1 MRATDMTQGKPARL
15 IMAFALPMM
24 AGNICQQLY
33 TIVDAAFVG
42 RFAGIDALAAVGAA
56 DWLCWLFLGVVMGF
70 TQGFSVLISQR
81 FGAQDTQ
88 GVRRAAA
95 QSVVLT
101 ALISFGVIVLSQSL
115 MAPILRALHT
125 PDDILPQA
133 VLYLRIIMCGVP
145 IYAAYNVMA
154 SMLRAVGDS
163 KTPLF
168 AMLIASLV
176 NIALDGLFVIA
187 FRWGVAGAA
196 SATLIAQGSAA
207 LYCLKLV
214 RCMPALRFGREDLK
228 WDGALARRLIYLGSP
243 TAAQNVIIGLG
254 GIVVQRVINGYGS
267 VFIAGFTATNKLY
280 GIMEMAAVSY
290 GAAIAAYAGQNYG
303 AGKKERLKKGV
314 RSGVMMALVTS
325 CAIALAL
332 FLLGRPV
339 LSLFVDPEA
348 AQREEV
354 LMVALRYLHFMLAGL
369 FILYLLYVYR
379 SALQGMGDTVTP
391 MLSGG
396 VEMVMRIGA
405 AILLPLFLGQDGIF
419 FAESAA
425 WTGAE
430 VLLMITYYLKIRKL
444 SFPETQNTEQ

>member
-56 DWLCWLFLGVVMGF
+56 DWLCWMFLGVVMGY

-81 FGAQDTQ
+81 FGAQDER

-95 QSVVLT
+95 QSVLLT
-101 ALISFGVIVLSQSL
+101 ALISAFVILLSHTL
-115 MAPILRALHT
+115 MTPILQGVLHT
-125 PDDILPQA
+125 PEDIFPQA
-133 VLYLRIIMCGVP
+133 LLYLRIIMCGVP

-154 SMLRAVGDS
+154 AMLRAVGDS

-196 SATLIAQGSAA
+196 AATLIAQGSAA
-207 LYCLKLV
+207 LYCLAHV
-214 RCMPALRFGREDLK
+214 RGMPALRFGRGDLK
-228 WDGALARRLIYLGSP
+228 WDRKLIRRLVFLGSP

-254 GIVVQRVINGYGS
+254 GMAVQRVINGYGS

-280 GIMEMAAVSY
+280 GIMEMAAISY
-290 GAAIAAYAGQNYG
+290 GAAIAAYVGQNYG
-303 AGKKERLKKGV
+303 AGKKARLTSGV
-314 RSGVMMALVTS
+314 RAGVWMALVTS
-325 CAIALAL
+325 CAIALGL
-332 FLLGRPV
+332 FLAGRPV

-354 LMVALRYLHFMLAGL
+354 LSVGLRYLHFMLAAL
-369 FILYLLYVYR
+369 FTLYLLYVYR

-396 VEMVMRIGA
+396 AEMVMRVGA
-405 AILLPLFLGQDGIF
+405 ALLLPMFLGQDGIF
-419 FAESAA
+419 FAEPAA
-425 WTGAE
+425 WAGAE
-430 VLLMITYYLKIRKL
+430 VLLMCTYYRKIRRL
-444 SFPETQNTEQ
+444 TFQEEA

>member
-1 MRATDMTQGKPARL
+1 MRATDMTRGKPARL

-24 AGNICQQLY
+24 AGNVCQQLY
-33 TIVDAAFVG
+33 TIVDGAFVG

-56 DWLCWLFLGVVMGF
+56 DWLCWMFLGVVTGF

-95 QSVVLT
+95 QSVLLT
-101 ALISFGVIVLSQSL
+101 ALIAAGVIVLSQTL
-115 MAPILRALHT
+115 MTAILRGALHT
-125 PDDILPQA
+125 PEDIFPQA

-154 SMLRAVGDS
+154 AMLRAVGDS
-163 KTPLF
+163 KTPLLS
-168 AMLIASLV
+168 MLIASFV

-196 SATLIAQGSAA
+196 AATLIAQASAA
-207 LYCLKLV
+207 LYCLSLV
-214 RCMPALRFGREDLK
+214 RRLPALRFGREDMK
-228 WDGALARRLIYLGSP
+228 WDGVLARRLIFLGSP

-254 GIVVQRVINGYGS
+254 GMAVQRVINSYGS

-290 GAAIAAYAGQNYG
+290 GGAMAAYAGQNYG
-303 AGKKERLKKGV
+303 AGQKERLKNGV
-314 RSGVMMALVTS
+314 RAGAAMALITS
-325 CAIALAL
+325 CAIAAAL
-332 FLLGRPV
+332 FLSGRAV

-354 LMVALRYLHFMLAGL
+354 LSVALRYLHIMLGGL

-396 VEMVMRIGA
+396 AEMVMRVSA
-405 AILLPLFLGQDGIF
+405 ALLLPALLGQDGIF
-419 FAESAA
+419 FAEPAA

-430 VLLMITYYLKIRKL
+430 VLLMITYYRTIKKL
-444 SFPETQNTEQ
+444 SF

>member
-1 MRATDMTQGKPARL
+1 M
-15 IMAFALPMM
+15 
-24 AGNICQQLY
+24 
-33 TIVDAAFVG
+33 
-42 RFAGIDALAAVGAA
+42 
-56 DWLCWLFLGVVMGF
+56 
-70 TQGFSVLISQR
+70 
-81 FGAQDTQ
+81 
-88 GVRRAAA
+88 
-95 QSVVLT
+95 VLT
-101 ALISFGVIVLSQSL
+101 ALISLGVIVLSQSL
-115 MAPILRALHT
+115 TVPVLRALHT
-125 PDDILPQA
+125 PEDILPQA
-133 VLYLRIIMCGVP
+133 VLYLRIILCGVP
-145 IYAAYNVMA
+145 IYAGYNVMA

-196 SATLIAQGSAA
+196 SATLIAQASAA

-267 VFIAGFTATNKLY
+267 IFIAGFTATNKLY

-303 AGKKERLKKGV
+303 AGKKERLKNGV

-325 CAIALAL
+325 CAIALSL

-354 LMVALRYLHFMLAGL
+354 LSVAMRYLHFMLAGL

-396 VEMVMRIGA
+396 AEMVMRIGVA
-405 AILLPLFLGQDGIF
+405 LLLPMFLGQDGIF
-419 FAESAA
+419 FAEPAA
-425 WTGAE
+425 WLGAE
-430 VLLMITYYLKIRKL
+430 VLLMVTYYRKIRRL
-444 SFPETQNTEQ
+444 AFQEEA

>member
-56 DWLCWLFLGVVMGF
+56 DWLCWLFLGVVMGY

-81 FGAQDTQ
+81 FGAQDEK
-88 GVRRAAA
+88 GVRRTAA

-101 ALISFGVIVLSQSL
+101 ALISLGVISLSQSL

-125 PDDILPQA
+125 PEDILPQA

-168 AMLIASLV
+168 AMLIASFV
-176 NIALDGLFVIA
+176 NIALDGLFVIV

-196 SATLIAQGSAA
+196 AATLIAQGSAA

-214 RCMPALRFGREDLK
+214 RRMPALRFGREDMK
-228 WDGALARRLIYLGSP
+228 WDGALARRLISLGSP

-267 VFIAGFTATNKLY
+267 IFIAGFTATNKLY

-303 AGKKERLKKGV
+303 AGKKERLKNGV
-314 RSGVMMALVTS
+314 RSGALMALVTS
-325 CAIALAL
+325 CAIAAAL
-332 FLLGRPV
+332 FAAGSLV

-348 AQREEV
+348 ARREEV
-354 LMVALRYLHFMLAGL
+354 LSVALRYLYFMLAGL
-369 FILYLLYVYR
+369 FVLYLLYVYR

-396 VEMVMRIGA
+396 VEMIMRIGVA
-405 AILLPLFLGQDGIF
+405 LLLPLWLGQDGIF
-419 FAESAA
+419 FAEPSA
-425 WTGAE
+425 WLGAE
-430 VLLMITYYLKIRKL
+430 VLLMITYYRKIRRL
-444 SFPETQNTEQ
+444 TFQEEA

>member
-24 AGNICQQLY
+24 AGNVCQQLY
-33 TIVDAAFVG
+33 TIVDGAFVG

-56 DWLCWLFLGVVMGF
+56 DWLCWMFLGVITGF
-70 TQGFSVLISQR
+70 AQGFSVLISQR

-95 QSVVLT
+95 QSVLLT
-101 ALISFGVIVLSQSL
+101 ALIAAGVIALSQTL
-115 MAPILRALHT
+115 MTAILRGALHT
-125 PDDILPQA
+125 PKDILPQA

-154 SMLRAVGDS
+154 AMLRAVGES
-163 KTPLF
+163 KTPLLS
-168 AMLIASLV
+168 MLIASFV

-196 SATLIAQGSAA
+196 AATLIAQASAA
-207 LYCLKLV
+207 LYCLSLV
-214 RCMPALRFGREDLK
+214 RRMPALRFGREDMH
-228 WDGALARRLIYLGSP
+228 WDRALARRLIFLGSP

-254 GIVVQRVINGYGS
+254 GMAVQRVINGYGS

-290 GAAIAAYAGQNYG
+290 GGAMAAYAGQNYG
-303 AGKKERLKKGV
+303 AGQKERLTKGV
-314 RSGVMMALVTS
+314 RAGVMMALVTS

-332 FLLGRPV
+332 FLAGRPV

-354 LMVALRYLHFMLAGL
+354 LSVALRYLHIMLAGL

-396 VEMVMRIGA
+396 AEMVMRISA
-405 AILLPLFLGQDGIF
+405 ALLLPALLGQDGIF
-419 FAESAA
+419 FAEPAA
-425 WTGAE
+425 WLGAE
-430 VLLMITYYLKIRKL
+430 VLLMLTYYHKIRHL
-444 SFPETQNTEQ
+444 AFQEA

>member
-1 MRATDMTQGKPARL
+1 MRATDMTRGSPARL
-15 IMAFALPMM
+15 IIAFALPMM

-56 DWLCWLFLGVVMGF
+56 DWLCWLFLGVVMGY

-81 FGAQDTQ
+81 FGARDER

-95 QSVVLT
+95 QSALLT
-101 ALISFGVIVLSQSL
+101 ALISFSVIVLSQTL
-115 MAPILRALHT
+115 MTPVLRALGT
-125 PDDILPQA
+125 PEDIFPKA

-145 IYAAYNVMA
+145 IYAAYNVQA
-154 SMLRAVGDS
+154 AMLRAVGDS
-163 KTPLF
+163 KSPLY
-168 AMLIASLV
+168 AMLIASGV
-176 NIALDGLFVIA
+176 NITLDGLFVIV

-196 SATLIAQGSAA
+196 VATLIAQGSAA
-207 LYCLKLV
+207 VYCFSLV
-214 RCMPALRFGREDLK
+214 RRMPALRFGKEDLK
-228 WDGALARRLIYLGSP
+228 WEGTLARRLIALGSP
-243 TAAQNVIIGLG
+243 TAVQNVIIGLG
-254 GIVVQRVINGYGS
+254 GMAVQRVINSYGS

-303 AGKKERLKKGV
+303 AGKKDRLTNGV
-314 RSGVMMALVTS
+314 RAGVIMALVTS

-354 LMVALRYLHFMLAGL
+354 LSVALRYLHFMLAGL

-391 MLSGG
+391 MMSGG
-396 VEMVMRIGA
+396 AEMVMRISVA
-405 AILLPLFLGQDGIF
+405 LLLPLILGQDGIF
-419 FAESAA
+419 FAEPAA
-425 WTGAE
+425 WLGAE
-430 VLLMITYYLKIRKL
+430 VLLMITYYRKIRRL
-444 SFPETQNTEQ
+444 AFQEEA

>member
-1 MRATDMTQGKPARL
+1 MRATDMTQGRPARL

-56 DWLCWLFLGVVMGF
+56 DWLCWLFLGVVMGC

-81 FGAQDTQ
+81 FGAQDEN

-101 ALISFGVIVLSQSL
+101 ALISLGVILLSQSL
-115 MAPILRALHT
+115 MVPILRALGT
-125 PDDILPQA
+125 PEDIFIQA

-145 IYAAYNVMA
+145 IYAAYNEMA
-154 SMLRAVGDS
+154 AMLRAVGDS
-163 KTPLF
+163 KTPLY
-168 AMLIASLV
+168 AMLIASGV
-176 NIALDGLFVIA
+176 NIALDGLFVIV

-207 LYCLKLV
+207 LYCLNLV
-214 RCMPALRFGREDLK
+214 RRMPALRFGKEDLK

-254 GIVVQRVINGYGS
+254 GMAVQRVINSYGS
-267 VFIAGFTATNKLY
+267 IFIAGFTATNKLY

-290 GAAIAAYAGQNYG
+290 GGAIAAYVGQNYG
-303 AGKKERLKKGV
+303 AGQKERLKNGV
-314 RSGVMMALVTS
+314 RSGVIMALITS

-354 LMVALRYLHFMLAGL
+354 LSVALRYLHFMLAGL

-396 VEMVMRIGA
+396 AEMVMRVGVA
-405 AILLPLFLGQDGIF
+405 LLLPLLLGQDGIF
-419 FAESAA
+419 FAEPAA
-425 WTGAE
+425 WAGAE
-430 VLLMITYYLKIRKL
+430 VLLMVTYYRTIRKL
-444 SFPETQNTEQ
+444 SFPETQKAG